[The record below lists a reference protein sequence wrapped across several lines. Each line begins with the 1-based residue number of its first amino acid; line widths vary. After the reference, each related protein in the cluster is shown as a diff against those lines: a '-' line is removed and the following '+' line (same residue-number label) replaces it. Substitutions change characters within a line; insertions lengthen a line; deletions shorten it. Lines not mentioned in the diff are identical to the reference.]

1 MPSEI
6 SKSSAWGHDVYI
18 SLSMDSLLAAF
29 GLVRGVIWVGAEG
42 EVDEVMRGVL
52 SWAVIQLL
60 QVSVEGTKMAS
71 VLDGLLVSLLPEC
84 IVRTIRFIMFS
95 NMIVPLIVSC
105 LVLNK
110 VAQSSMYI
118 SMWVFSW
125 SSKGWWVCG
134 SKREPW
140 LGDKKVSEVGLMHF
154 CFQFLIVI
162 SSNS

>member
-110 VAQSSMYI
+110 VAQSSMY
-118 SMWVFSW
+118 SRMWVSRW
-125 SSKGWWVCG
+125 CWEGVVNLWVE
-134 SKREPW
+134 REP
-140 LGDKKVSEVGLMHF
+140 
-154 CFQFLIVI
+154 
-162 SSNS
+162 